1 MLLSLVAAPSVF
13 AQDESVGWVQ
23 KAGFELL
30 FNQGFYSDNWTGD
43 EKTSGSLTASLGHT
57 AQRQLADPVRLE
69 HELALAFGEQAA
81 RRDSASGGGWEV
93 NKSEDRIRLDDA
105 LRFTLGLWVDPL
117 LSIQL
122 KSQFVDKRDTT
133 QMYWVNPVQLL
144 EAAGFGRKFFDD
156 STRTLTSELG
166 AAARQLFD
174 RADTLTVSDA
184 GISWITALKTIVG
197 SPNADYASRLTLYK
211 PLLNLGGETELG
223 TWPQVDWE
231 HTLSARFN
239 KVLSGKV
246 YVQLLFD
253 EIVDQDI
260 RFKQTLGMGLSLAWP
275 SAE

>member
-1 MLLSLVAAPSVF
+1 MVRRSLCALMLVSLVAAPAVF
-13 AQDESVGWVQ
+13 AQNGPEGWIQ

-30 FNQGFYSDNWTGD
+30 FNQSFYSDNWTGD

-57 AQRQLADPVRLE
+57 AQRQFADPVRFE
-69 HELALAFGEQAA
+69 HEMALAFGEQATKQDENA
-81 RRDSASGGGWEV
+81 GGGWDV
-93 NKSEDRIRLDDA
+93 NKSEDKIRLDDV

-117 LSIQL
+117 LSVQL

-133 QMYWVNPVQLL
+133 QMLWINPVQLL
-144 EAAGFGRKFFDD
+144 AAVGFGRKFFND

-166 AAARQLFD
+166 GAARQLFD

-184 GISWITALKTIVG
+184 GISWITAFKTIVG

-211 PLLNLGGETELG
+211 PLLNLGGEAELG

-239 KVLSGKV
+239 KVLSGKI
-246 YVQLLFD
+246 YV
-253 EIVDQDI
+253 
-260 RFKQTLGMGLSLAWP
+260 
-275 SAE
+275 